1 MDKKLRYGMLG
12 GILGL
17 LLGLFGG
24 ACLGMVI
31 GGTFFGWLEFSN
43 YPTLTGYELGTYIG
57 AALGLLIA
65 IPVGVLFALRL
76 MKKSDKS
83 RKISKTNNLG

>member
-1 MDKKLRYGMLG
+1 MNKKLRYGIVG

-17 LLGLFGG
+17 FLGLIGG
-24 ACLGMVI
+24 AYLGMVV

-57 AALGLLIA
+57 AVLGTLIST
-65 IPVGVLFALRL
+65 PVGVLFALRL
-76 MKKSDKS
+76 MKKPEK
-83 RKISKTNNLG
+83 NP